1 MTGPE
6 IPDPKSKKAHK
17 WLLLIAIY
25 LLFSAVFIPLHG
37 HAAPL
42 TVTDDRGRQVQL
54 QAPAKR
60 IISLAPHITENLFA
74 VGAEERIV
82 GTVNFS
88 DHPEAAREIPRVGS
102 YKQLDL
108 ESIIA
113 LEPDL
118 IIAWEAGNVRSQLER
133 LEAMGHTL
141 YYSDPRDIRQL
152 VRGLETLGRLA
163 GHPERARRTA
173 RELQQTLEGLR
184 DRYAG
189 RSPVTVFYQVWDRP
203 LMTLND
209 EHIISQVI
217 RLCGGRNVFGHLDAA
232 VPRLNREVV
241 LAADPEVIMGG
252 GMGEEDPQWVEDWRR
267 WTEMTAVA
275 RDNLFFIPPSLLQRP
290 TPRLADGARR
300 VCQALE
306 QARQRRPEDGE

>member
-6 IPDPKSKKAHK
+6 TPEQNPKEERK
-17 WLLLIAIY
+17 WPLLAAIFALIIAI
-25 LLFSAVFIPLHG
+25 LVLPHAHAEPLI
-37 HAAPL
+37 
-42 TVTDDRGRQVQL
+42 VTDDRGRQVQL

-74 VGAEERIV
+74 VGVGERIV

-88 DHPEAAREIPRVGS
+88 DHPGAALEIPRVGS

-152 VRGLETLGRLA
+152 AQGLETLGRLA
-163 GHPERARRTA
+163 GHPQQGHQTA
-173 RELQQTLEGLR
+173 RELEQALEGLR

-203 LMTLND
+203 LMTLNG

-267 WTEMTAVA
+267 WTQMTAVA

-290 TPRLADGARR
+290 TPRLAAGARR

-306 QARQRRPEDGE
+306 QARQRRPEDTE